1 MNKLIKKAVWIAGF
15 VVVYHVS
22 YAVFT
27 IMFEMTGAAL

>member
-15 VVVYHVS
+15 VVVYQIS

-27 IMFEMTGAAL
+27 IMFEMTGVAN

>member
-1 MNKLIKKAVWIAGF
+1 MKKLINKVAWVAGF

-27 IMFEMTGAAL
+27 IIFEMTGAAS